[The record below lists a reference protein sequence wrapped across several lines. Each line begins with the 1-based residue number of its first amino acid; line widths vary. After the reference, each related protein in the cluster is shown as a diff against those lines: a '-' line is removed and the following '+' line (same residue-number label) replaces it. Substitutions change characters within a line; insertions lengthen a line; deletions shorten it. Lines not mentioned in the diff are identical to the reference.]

1 MRALHLR
8 GGRCV
13 VAAGSSVL
21 LAASGLM
28 LGAVVSAAPASAS
41 VGQVAPYVDMS
52 NSQEGVLNTVISSHG
67 LRSFTAAF
75 TIGEGCSNIWG
86 DTLPV
91 GSDPTIAGEISSAKA
106 AGASVIVS
114 SGGSGG
120 EPISFTCTH
129 QPAIDAAHQA
139 IINDYGTDYL
149 DFDVE
154 GAAIADTTGI
164 DQTIQAMK
172 DLKAANPGL
181 VWSFTVAVDP
191 TGLTNY
197 GVELVQ
203 DA

>member
-8 GGRCV
+8 GGPRL

-28 LGAVVSAAPASAS
+28 LTAIVSAAPASAS

-75 TIGEGCSNIWG
+75 TIGEGCSDIWG

-114 SGGSGG
+114 SGGSAGG
-120 EPISFTCTH
+120 AVSLSPPH
-129 QPAIDAAHQA
+129 PPPNHRAHPA
-139 IINDYGTDYL
+139 
-149 DFDVE
+149 
-154 GAAIADTTGI
+154 
-164 DQTIQAMK
+164 
-172 DLKAANPGL
+172 
-181 VWSFTVAVDP
+181 
-191 TGLTNY
+191 
-197 GVELVQ
+197 
-203 DA
+203 